1 MMQLL
6 DILEVI
12 VPYKHFHKLR
22 QFVNVKLP
30 PGFPVK
36 LSEWEGWV
44 LGGASVKVCLWW
56 VILVWVHQGCPCSS
70 TSLSCGM
77 SLYPAVHV
85 CLQVFRSF
93 QL

>member
-1 MMQLL
+1 MLCCAGCLLQAKECPVQMVQLL

-36 LSEWEGWV
+36 LSELEDW
-44 LGGASVKVCLWW
+44 
-56 VILVWVHQGCPCSS
+56 
-70 TSLSCGM
+70 
-77 SLYPAVHV
+77 V
-85 CLQVFRSF
+85 CLQGCVCRGVSMVCVSAGVC
-93 QL
+93 L

>member
-1 MMQLL
+1 M

-36 LSEWEGWV
+36 LSELEDW
-44 LGGASVKVCLWW
+44 
-56 VILVWVHQGCPCSS
+56 
-70 TSLSCGM
+70 
-77 SLYPAVHV
+77 V
-85 CLQVFRSF
+85 CLQGCVYGGCVCRGVSMVSVSMMGVSAGVSMVGVSAGVSMVGVSTGVC
-93 QL
+93 L

>member
-44 LGGASVKVCLWW
+44 LGGVCEGVPMVGDSGVGAPGFPL
-56 VILVWVHQGCPCSS
+56 
-70 TSLSCGM
+70 
-77 SLYPAVHV
+77 
-85 CLQVFRSF
+85 
-93 QL
+93 